1 MNNSAVIAWEMKYP
15 KEISRSTAYISKPE
29 FVRSE
34 GRAKDI
40 AARCLAL
47 CGEPATYKPLSYIPQ
62 ASVTESTQML
72 YAFVDEAGELE
83 LNGPYVLATED
94 HGQMQRLAHTREDKV
109 VRCYTFGGNYPL
121 AATPEAQVAPQGGGE
136 EAALY
141 QQRLRVRVGNPL
153 GEWDEWSTWC
163 DVSKARHDA
172 FANGAKD
179 EDDCQWQVRALFER
193 PTTQPAGT
201 LSGDVEQVA
210 RELLLNGR
218 PEKDVIGSP
227 CEWMGGASLVSECDA
242 LQAIVRVLNAQH
254 RSAGEL
260 SDEQC
265 IAIFDAV
272 TGSNFTR
279 EVKTPIRKQ
288 GVVRGAALT
297 AALSGRE
304 AGREP
309 NGK

>member
-136 EAALY
+136 AFWPEWVKSETLEVLRNVDTELRATGRHSGRIE
-141 QQRLRVRVGNPL
+141 RLINLLAGI
-153 GEWDEWSTWC
+153 
-163 DVSKARHDA
+163 
-172 FANGAKD
+172 
-179 EDDCQWQVRALFER
+179 

-201 LSGDVEQVA
+201 FDSLLEAFKTWPEDIRKKLSLHDLRRMAGWAPPTSPKDWRIDTSAGGPILVYQNCSVIEGEQARYVLRLIASDKGSQPAGTLSGEVEQVA
-210 RELLLNGR
+210 RER
-218 PEKDVIGSP
+218 
-227 CEWMGGASLVSECDA
+227 
-242 LQAIVRVLNAQH
+242 R
-254 RSAGEL
+254 
-260 SDEQC
+260 
-265 IAIFDAV
+265 
-272 TGSNFTR
+272 
-279 EVKTPIRKQ
+279 
-288 GVVRGAALT
+288 
-297 AALSGRE
+297 
-304 AGREP
+304 
-309 NGK
+309 